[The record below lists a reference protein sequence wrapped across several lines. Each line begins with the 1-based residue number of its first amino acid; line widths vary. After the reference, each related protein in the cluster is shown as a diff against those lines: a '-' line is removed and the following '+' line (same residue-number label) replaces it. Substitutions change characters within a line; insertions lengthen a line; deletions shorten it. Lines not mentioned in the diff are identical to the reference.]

1 MFGNLQLRNFS
12 DISFRQFV
20 HRNNRMES
28 VEVAVSEPIAEE
40 PVVEVI
46 EEKDLTPKSENEEVN
61 GAIEEVTE
69 EEKGEEEE
77 EKKEV
82 VEEES
87 EKKEGENQATQ
98 EEVEAWKMIGNVCL
112 TPCGHG
118 VLSTRTDDDR
128 AGVLLIA
135 SYVFNTCI

>member
-1 MFGNLQLRNFS
+1 M
-12 DISFRQFV
+12 
-20 HRNNRMES
+20 
-28 VEVAVSEPIAEE
+28 
-40 PVVEVI
+40 I

-98 EEVEAWKMIGNVCL
+98 EEVEAWKMIGNV
-112 TPCGHG
+112 
-118 VLSTRTDDDR
+118 
-128 AGVLLIA
+128 
-135 SYVFNTCI
+135 